1 MINIMKDIL
10 FITVKIN
17 NTKNL

>member
-1 MINIMKDIL
+1 MKDIL